1 MSRAGSAGKCP
12 ASLAPSVPAQPQ
24 SQIAE
29 YSGRTALAVGAN
41 GSPTLTYQ
49 SFFGTNAL
57 PGATNAL
64 LSLTNLS
71 FAEAGD
77 YFVVVTNGYGSATG
91 GPAVLTVV
99 DTVPPTLTTCASNRT
114 LSASAQCSV
123 VLPDLTGELAA
134 WDASGPVFI
143 VQDPPAGTQI
153 GLGATFVIFTV
164 RVSSGNSARCSATI
178 TVVDTTPPT
187 VLDCVTNLVLEFSA
201 NCQALLPDLTGTNY
215 LKAFDDC
222 GTLTVAQT
230 PPTSTEMS
238 LGTNIVLLTL
248 SNAATNQTTRMVAVI
263 VPGEPVVSVQP
274 TNLSVPLSSNAVF
287 SVVAC
292 GVMPLAYQ
300 WHHSATNMVNA
311 TNATL
316 ILDKVETN
324 DAGDYHVLITNSAG
338 AITSAVATLTVLRP
352 PVITRQP
359 KSLAA
364 APGGTASFSV
374 SVQGRVRHSPISGK
388 ETAHRLPVRQG
399 HLSHHQRPTRGFRRI
414 YYRSY

>member
-1 MSRAGSAGKCP
+1 MPEVRGSAPRRLRLPSRHNRKAKSPSIP
-12 ASLAPSVPAQPQ
+12 A
-24 SQIAE
+24 E
-29 YSGRTALAVGAN
+29 TALAVGAN

-134 WDASGPVFI
+134 WDASGPVFV

-153 GLGATFVIFTV
+153 GLGATSVIFTV
-164 RVSSGNSARCSATI
+164 RDSSGNSARCSATI

-300 WHHSATNMVNA
+300 WQHSATNMVNA

-316 ILDKVETN
+316 ILDKVKTN

-374 SVQGRVRHSPISGK
+374 SVQGRARHSPISGK
-388 ETAHRLPVRQG
+388 ETAHRLPVRP
-399 HLSHHQRPTRGFRRI
+399 RP
-414 YYRSY
+414 S